1 MKIILICLRGCNTS
15 SDYGIISQYEMMGLF
30 RAFLVFSY
38 LLILKTLAKSTLTYS
53 ATAINWQLKSLFKA
67 QPVDQLIV

>member
-15 SDYGIISQYEMMGLF
+15 SDYGIISQYEMMGSSVLF
-30 RAFLVFSY
+30 GVFSC

-53 ATAINWQLKSLFKA
+53 ATAINGS
-67 QPVDQLIV
+67 

>member
-1 MKIILICLRGCNTS
+1 
-15 SDYGIISQYEMMGLF
+15 MMGLF

>member
-15 SDYGIISQYEMMGLF
+15 SDYGIISQYEMMGFSVLF
-30 RAFLVFSY
+30 RVFSC

-53 ATAINWQLKSLFKA
+53 ATAINGS
-67 QPVDQLIV
+67 

>member
-15 SDYGIISQYEMMGLF
+15 SDYGIISQYEMMGCSVLF
-30 RAFLVFSY
+30 GVFSC

-53 ATAINWQLKSLFKA
+53 ATATTGS
-67 QPVDQLIV
+67 

>member
-15 SDYGIISQYEMMGLF
+15 SDYGIISQYEMMGSSVLF
-30 RAFLVFSY
+30 GVFSC

-53 ATAINWQLKSLFKA
+53 ATAIELLQINYML
-67 QPVDQLIV
+67 